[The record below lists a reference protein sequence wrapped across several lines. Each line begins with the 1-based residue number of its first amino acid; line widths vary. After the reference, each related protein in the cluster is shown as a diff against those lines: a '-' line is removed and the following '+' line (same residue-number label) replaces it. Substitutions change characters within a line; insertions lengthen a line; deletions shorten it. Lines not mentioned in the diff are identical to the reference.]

1 MTTKEKLRKKLMD
14 GKSDKNFS
22 FEELCTFVQQVGFT
36 LRGLKG
42 SHSVF
47 YKEGVS
53 EIINLQRT
61 RDGKAKPYQVRQ
73 IRDIVLRY
81 HL

>member
-14 GKSDKNFS
+14 GNSDKNFG
-22 FEELCTFVQQVGFT
+22 FEDLCTFVQQVGFT
-36 LRGLKG
+36 LRGTKG

-47 YKEGVS
+47 YKEGVV
-53 EIINLQRT
+53 EIITLQPS
-61 RDGKAKPYQVRQ
+61 RDGKAKPYQVRLVRA
-73 IRDIVLRY
+73 IILKY

>member
-1 MTTKEKLRKKLMD
+1 MTTKEKLREKLMG

-22 FEELCTFVQQVGFT
+22 FKELCTFVQQVGFT
-36 LRGLKG
+36 LRRAGG

-47 YKEGVS
+47 HKEGVV
-53 EIINLQRT
+53 EIITLQSS
-61 RDGKAKPYQVRQ
+61 RDGKAQPYQVRLV
-73 IRDIVLRY
+73 RAIVLKY